1 MLLLNLIPILLFA
14 NSAPLPKSIKVC
26 VIVIDFVSGS
36 TSLIEALEPSRF
48 VSLSVSSS
56 LLLPSK
62 VIVGRYE
69 LFETFNSCSEIFKL
83 SLSAF
88 NSGLVS

>member
-1 MLLLNLIPILLFA
+1 MALAKSIPILLFA

-26 VIVIDFVSGS
+26 VTVIDLDSGS
-36 TSLIEALEPSRF
+36 TSLKEAFEPF
-48 VSLSVSSS
+48 WLVNFSVSSW

-62 VIVGRYE
+62 VIVGKYE
-69 LFETFNSCSEIFKL
+69 LIDTLYSCSEIFKL